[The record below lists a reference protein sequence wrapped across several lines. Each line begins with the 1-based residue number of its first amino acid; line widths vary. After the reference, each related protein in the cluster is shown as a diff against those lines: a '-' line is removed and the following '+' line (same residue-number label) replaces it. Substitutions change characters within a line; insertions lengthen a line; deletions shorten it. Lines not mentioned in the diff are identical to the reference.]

1 MFFFKNKQKKTM
13 DETWPF
19 KSNLFGCYL
28 GLGTITSVS
37 ESAVVVASA
46 VAVASMEVEEV
57 AALVVDAS
65 PCV

>member
-1 MFFFKNKQKKTM
+1 M

-37 ESAVVVASA
+37 ESTVVVASV
-46 VAVASMEVEEV
+46 VAVASMVVEEV
-57 AALVVDAS
+57 ESLEIVDTL
-65 PCV
+65 